1 LNGGYCAITSR
12 SNRKKNII
20 ITGSSRPQ
28 ADPCNA
34 KRNPPKRVFAISRLK
49 AADFTARL
57 KTGEVSSIGK
67 R

>member
-1 LNGGYCAITSR
+1 MSGL
-12 SNRKKNII
+12 SNVCFGLRFQ
-20 ITGSSRPQ
+20 PV
-28 ADPCNA
+28 NA